1 MARIRLKWQSKLYT
15 DKLLRRLPPKTREY
29 YECGYDQDYRPD
41 KKYDH
46 RHLPGLAGK
55 ECGEHEYIIDNAIG
69 RFATIHLITPYSTSK
84 PLKRA
89 YFIVLNVNL
98 PAGN

>member
-1 MARIRLKWQSKLYT
+1 MLHKSRQGYDDGK
-15 DKLLRRLPPKTREY
+15 LPPKTREY

-41 KKYDH
+41 KEDDH

-69 RFATIHLITPYSTSK
+69 Q
-84 PLKRA
+84 
-89 YFIVLNVNL
+89 FI
-98 PAGN
+98 